1 MSRFTFEFVGKVASY
16 TLGPWTYSVVY
27 LPAEVAAHLSPKEN
41 PRLGVRGEIG
51 EFAFSEAWQPTGGK
65 WYLKLSK
72 NFLKRAECGVGDW
85 VNVRFN
91 IDDQDVVDLP
101 EALVAA
107 LAADRKFSAAW
118 KKLTAGKKRGIA
130 Y

>member
-1 MSRFTFEFVGKVASY
+1 MGATDRGVAFC
-16 TLGPWTYSVVY
+16 
-27 LPAEVAAHLSPKEN
+27 K
-41 PRLGVRGEIG
+41 VRGEIG
-51 EFAFSEAWQPTGGK
+51 EFAF
-65 WYLKLSK
+65 LKLSK
-72 NFLKRAECGVGDW
+72 DFLKRAECSVGDW

>member
-1 MSRFTFEFVGKVASY
+1 
-16 TLGPWTYSVVY
+16 
-27 LPAEVAAHLSPKEN
+27 
-41 PRLGVRGEIG
+41 VRGEIG
-51 EFAFSEAWQPTGGK
+51 EFAFSGAWQPTGGK